1 MLSMSLLG
9 WLFFFLKVCAG
20 RSSTSSAQRSIFDG
34 CQTLNRGWRP
44 STPGWSPSTPGN
56 RSRTLFGAIVAP
68 YSFGVVNSATTAS
81 EAEFAQ
87 ARNSQQAAYL
97 RTRLLGAGALVF
109 VVVAVFASHPAPG
122 ARGKSLGVAAALIVF
137 SAATVGVIRLSQ
149 ARPAVQLS
157 LLPIAVLSAA
167 MLIGLQPNGP
177 GFLGVF
183 VAVSAAALRLPV
195 RLSAVVVAVAV
206 AAVALAGSL
215 GGHWP
220 FTGIVLDEFGVAAFY
235 LVAMFARRLRE
246 SNDRAERLL
255 AELEATRAAQAQGAA
270 LGERQRLAREMHDVL
285 AHSLSGLVLN
295 LEGARLLA
303 EQDGVDPEVA
313 AAIERARRL
322 AKAGLEEA
330 RSAIAMLRG
339 EALPGPE
346 RLQGLASEFE
356 SDSGV
361 ACNLSVSGQQ
371 RDLTSQTRLT
381 LYRVAQEALTNIR
394 KHARPERVELQ
405 LAYEASGI
413 RLTIED
419 FDALDQRPP
428 PGDGSGYGL
437 TGMRERAELIEGR
450 LTTGPTV
457 AGFRVELWVP
467 A

>member
-1 MLSMSLLG
+1 M
-9 WLFFFLKVCAG
+9 
-20 RSSTSSAQRSIFDG
+20 
-34 CQTLNRGWRP
+34 
-44 STPGWSPSTPGN
+44 PGN
-56 RSRTLFGAIVAP
+56 RPRALFGAVVAP
-68 YSFGVVNSATTAS
+68 YSFCVVNSATTPS
-81 EAEFAQ
+81 EAEFAR
-87 ARNSQQAAYL
+87 ARSSQQAAYL
-97 RTRLLGAGALVF
+97 RTRLLGAGAIAF
-109 VVVAVFASHPAPG
+109 VVVAAFTSHPAPG
-122 ARGKSLGVAAALIVF
+122 AHGKSLGVASALIVF
-137 SAATVGVIRLSQ
+137 STTTVGVIRLTE
-149 ARPAVQLS
+149 ARPGAQLA
-157 LLPIAVLSAA
+157 LLLLAALSAA

-195 RLSAVVVAVAV
+195 RLSAVVVAVAL
-206 AAVALAGSL
+206 AAVAVAGSV

-220 FTGIVLDEFGVAAFY
+220 FTGIVLNEFGVAAFY

-246 SNDRAERLL
+246 SNERAERLL

-322 AKAGLEEA
+322 AKAGLVEA

-346 RLQGLASEFE
+346 RLEGLASQFE

-361 ACNLSVSGQQ
+361 ACNLSVSGEE
-371 RDLTSQTRLT
+371 RELGSQTRLT

-394 KHARPERVELQ
+394 KHARPERVELH
-405 LAYEASGI
+405 LTYEVSGI

-419 FDALDQRPP
+419 FDVLNERPP
-428 PGDGSGYGL
+428 PGDGAGYGL
-437 TGMRERAELIEGR
+437 TGMRERAELIAGR
-450 LTTGPTV
+450 LTAGRTET
-457 AGFRVELWVP
+457 GFRVELWVP